1 MSRGITA
8 FFYVKMQRVSP
19 RFRFT
24 DGKAQA
30 VCYTCSDAPDGYQ
43 AKHRLSRLNAGYQAR

>member
-8 FFYVKMQRVSP
+8 FFYAKMQRVLPS
-19 RFRFT
+19 FRFT

-30 VCYTCSDAPDGYQ
+30 VCYTCSNAPGGYQ
-43 AKHRLSRLNAGYQAR
+43 AKPRLSRLNAGYQAR